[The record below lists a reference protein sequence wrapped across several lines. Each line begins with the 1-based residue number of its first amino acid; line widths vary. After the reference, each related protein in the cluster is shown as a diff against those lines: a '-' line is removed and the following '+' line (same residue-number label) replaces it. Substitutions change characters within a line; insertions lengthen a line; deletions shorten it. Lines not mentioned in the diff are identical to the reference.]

1 LILITTYYDEKNEN
15 RRQELLD
22 CLNNNIDNPV
32 ISVVHIISEK
42 VYPIIR
48 PSNKVTIVLINAR
61 WSFNDVIKYSNKLE
75 SNKIK
80 IIANTDIFF
89 NYTLIKANIIKD
101 KEVYCL
107 TRWEYNSDEQLDFY
121 GNFKSQDAWIFKD
134 HLPENI
140 GDYFMG
146 IPGCDN
152 RFAFELKNKGF
163 RLLNPSLSI
172 QAIHLHNTNLRNYNK
187 SNDKVLGLYY
197 FPLPT
202 ALGKIGNAQTKRLY
216 LLMRR
221 KYYSS
226 IVTKTLEGVK
236 HNIID
241 RLLSKLLEVY
251 FKLRIKING

>member
-1 LILITTYYDEKNEN
+1 MADG
-15 RRQELLD
+15 
-22 CLNNNIDNPV
+22 
-32 ISVVHIISEK
+32 S
-42 VYPIIR
+42 
-48 PSNKVTIVLINAR
+48 IV
-61 WSFNDVIKYSNKLE
+61 F
-75 SNKIK
+75 
-80 IIANTDIFF
+80 
-89 NYTLIKANIIKD
+89 
-101 KEVYCL
+101 
-107 TRWEYNSDEQLDFY
+107 YN
-121 GNFKSQDAWIFKD
+121 NFKSQDAWISAKPID
-134 HLPENI
+134 GDI
-140 GDYFMG
+140 GNYYQG

-202 ALGKIGNAQTKRLY
+202 ALGKIGDAQTKRIY

-236 HNIID
+236 HNKID

-251 FKLRIKING
+251 FKLRLKING